1 MAGMAVCKK
10 AALLWPHLKHEHH
23 GKLLRI
29 YCWQCCVLCKR
40 LALCEYADGVSHT
53 WQSKG
58 CPQVPGSCRWA
69 CWSMASRLQLPLGQR
84 RPAPSF
90 WLPAGPGTLSERGR
104 QACAFQGAHLSLLPA
119 TYLARQTI
127 AACYQHLGGRQ
138 PAGCN
143 SHGQAMT
150 STASTLCCV
159 LRMIWTCCCHHQHD
173 HGSCTCP

>member
-1 MAGMAVCKK
+1 MAGMAVCNK
-10 AALLWPHLKHEHH
+10 AALWWPQSKFDNPGQRLQVN
-23 GKLLRI
+23 RWD
-29 YCWQCCVLCKR
+29 CRVPCKR

-84 RPAPSF
+84 RPAPGF
-90 WLPAGPGTLSERGR
+90 WLPAGPGTVSETGR
-104 QACAFQGAHLSLLPA
+104 QACACSGPLPA
-119 TYLARQTI
+119 THLACQTI
-127 AACYQHLGGRQ
+127 AACYQHFGGRQ

-143 SHGQAMT
+143 SHGQATT
-150 STASTLCCV
+150 SAASTLCCV
-159 LRMIWTCCCHHQHD
+159 LRMIWTSCCHHQHD